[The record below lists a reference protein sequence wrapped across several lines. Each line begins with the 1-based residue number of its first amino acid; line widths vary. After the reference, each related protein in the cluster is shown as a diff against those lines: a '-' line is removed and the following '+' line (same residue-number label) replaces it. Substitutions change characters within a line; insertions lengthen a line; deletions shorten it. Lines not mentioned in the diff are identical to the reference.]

1 MKKYIITIAL
11 LLSLSNLSCSVYD
24 TFVNLSRLKFK
35 LGRVDNFSLNGIQI
49 SNKQKLA
56 DFSTMD
62 VINLSS
68 AVLQGKLPV
77 SFTLNVEAKNPNDG
91 TGGYKRTGAT
101 LKSFPW
107 RLLVDNKET
116 ISGNIASE
124 VFVPGTGESAQIKL
138 LMNLDLVQIFKD
150 RGYESLVNLALNIG
164 GHSGSSSKL
173 TLYAKPV
180 VSTVIGDIS
189 YPGELKIVDYEFSN

>member
-1 MKKYIITIAL
+1 MKKYVITIAL
-11 LLSLSNLSCSVYD
+11 LLSLSNISCSVYD
-24 TFVNLSRLKFK
+24 TLVNISRLKFK

-62 VINLSS
+62 VINLSA

-91 TGGYKRTGAT
+91 TGGYKSTGAT

-116 ISGNIASE
+116 ISGNIGSE
-124 VFVPGTGESAQIKL
+124 VFVPGTGESTQIKL
-138 LMNLDLVQIFKD
+138 QMNLDLVQIFKD

-164 GHSGSSSKL
+164 GHSGTSSKL

-180 VSTVIGDIS
+180 VSTVIGNIS